1 MNRFRVL
8 IAGLFH
14 ETHTFLDG
22 TTPWDAFEVYQGQAL
37 LDLHGQ
43 ASPMGGVLD
52 YGRQQNWEII
62 PTVFATAVPSATVD
76 DSAFERFWQLFENT
90 AAGPIERGV
99 DAIYLV
105 LHGAFVAQSIHD
117 VEGEFLRRIGDLSG
131 ARGVPIFGVYDLH
144 ANFSQAM
151 AERSDCLVAYRQNPH
166 SDAKQAAINA
176 AQRLQQCLTT
186 GQKPRQFLVQPPIIW
201 PPTGTASA
209 ADPMRRL
216 LKLARDLEASDSNF
230 WAVNVNAG
238 FAFSDTPD
246 TGVSFSIATCGD
258 ESIAVQSLGQLAQ
271 MAIEHAAQGNMIES
285 SMDDVLS
292 AVKSRASGS
301 QAGLTVIAEPSDNI
315 GGGAPG
321 DGTGLLRGLL
331 QAKIENAAV
340 CLWDPIAVKKMQ
352 SYNVADNLRITIGGR
367 GSSLSEGP
375 LEVRCELVALC
386 DGRFELVDKNSH
398 LASMC
403 GDHFDMGDCAVIRCD
418 GVTILLTSRRTPPM
432 DLGQWLHVGID
443 PKSLAVIGVKAAVA
457 HRKAYD
463 PIATH
468 HAWIDTPGPC
478 QSRLAAFPY
487 KHVRRPIYP
496 LDLDCINQRK

>member
-8 IAGLFH
+8 VAGLFH
-14 ETHTFLDG
+14 ETHTFLEG
-22 TTPWDAFEVYQGQAL
+22 TTPWDAFDVWQGDDL
-37 LDLHGQ
+37 LSLRGQ
-43 ASPMGGVLD
+43 ASPIGGVLD
-52 YGRQQNWEII
+52 YAFQNDWEVV

-76 DSAFERFWQLFENT
+76 DNAFERFWELFRTT
-90 AAGPIERGV
+90 AAEPIQRGV

-105 LHGAFVAQSIHD
+105 LHGAFVSQSIHD
-117 VEGEFLRRIGDLSG
+117 VEGEFLRRIRALPGGQHL
-131 ARGVPIFGVYDLH
+131 PIFGVYDLH
-144 ANFSQAM
+144 ANYSRSM
-151 AERSDCLVAYRQNPH
+151 AERSDCLVAYRENPH
-166 SDAKQAAINA
+166 SDAKQAAIRA
-176 AQRLQQCLTT
+176 AERLQEFRKT
-186 GQKPRQFLVQPPIIW
+186 GRKPRQFMIQPPVIW

-216 LKLARDLEASDSNF
+216 LKFARELEADNPDF
-230 WAVNVNAG
+230 WVVNVNAG
-238 FAFSDTPD
+238 FAFSDTQD
-246 TGVSFSIATCGD
+246 TGVSFSISTCGD
-258 ESIAVQSLGQLAQ
+258 EATAVQSLRQLAR
-271 MAIEHAAQGNMIES
+271 MAIDHAAEANVIES

-292 AVKSRASGS
+292 AVKMRASSG

-331 QAKIENAAV
+331 QQKIENAAV
-340 CLWDPIAVKKMQ
+340 CIWDPIAVKQLQ
-352 SYNVADNLRITIGGR
+352 SCAIAENLSITIGGR

-375 LEVRCELVALC
+375 LEVRCELVALR

-418 GVTILLTSRRTPPM
+418 GVTVLLTSRRTPPM

-443 PKSLAVIGVKAAVA
+443 PKSLSVIGVKAAVA

-478 QSRLAAFPY
+478 QSRLALFPY

-496 LDLDCINQRK
+496 LDPDCLDP